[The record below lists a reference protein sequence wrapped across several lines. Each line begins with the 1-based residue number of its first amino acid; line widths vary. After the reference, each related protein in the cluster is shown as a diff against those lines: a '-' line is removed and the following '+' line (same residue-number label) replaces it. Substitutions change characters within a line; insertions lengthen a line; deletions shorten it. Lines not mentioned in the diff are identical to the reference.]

1 MKKLFIAISCIF
13 LLNSCSTS
21 TIGINKKDLEEAI
34 LSYDYNCLGYRKW
47 SQKEI
52 VNTLNSDSVYVYNL
66 KDVKSFLAVYIPKDF
81 TKLDDDLSLSTH
93 SFLNGDYIDGRNVFF
108 NKDKRNFSTL
118 LIEYNSIDDIDLTI
132 KQKNKT
138 YCLDLVFVEKEI
150 EYIYDMDL
158 KEEIDINNTFYIRNS
173 FKVEGNKLVRPTFTN
188 DITPGI
194 SQVMSEFYFTDL
206 TGIFYGKSSGKDNE
220 VIGNVI
226 DEYSLFEVSKIE
238 GKEYVKYPVEINSTV
253 DSDEIAK
260 VYLGKYFEEMKN
272 DYIIKNQYIYFSLDK
287 IKDI

>member
-93 SFLNGDYIDGRNVFF
+93 SFLNGDYIDGRNVF
-108 NKDKRNFSTL
+108 L
-118 LIEYNSIDDIDLTI
+118 L
-132 KQKNKT
+132 K
-138 YCLDLVFVEKEI
+138 
-150 EYIYDMDL
+150 
-158 KEEIDINNTFYIRNS
+158 IR
-173 FKVEGNKLVRPTFTN
+173 
-188 DITPGI
+188 GI
-194 SQVMSEFYFTDL
+194 VPHY
-206 TGIFYGKSSGKDNE
+206 
-220 VIGNVI
+220 
-226 DEYSLFEVSKIE
+226 
-238 GKEYVKYPVEINSTV
+238 
-253 DSDEIAK
+253 
-260 VYLGKYFEEMKN
+260 
-272 DYIIKNQYIYFSLDK
+272 
-287 IKDI
+287 